1 MLSNNIQGGK
11 FGKLNKRVAFPE
23 ALNMMPYMS
32 QMGDQPPLYHLY
44 AVVVH
49 LDVLNAS
56 DFGHYI
62 CYVKN
67 SLGYWYKVDDTK
79 VKLHMSYYCFL
90 VKVFVIF

>member
-79 VKLHMSYYCFL
+79 VKLHVLLFFL
-90 VKVFVIF
+90 G